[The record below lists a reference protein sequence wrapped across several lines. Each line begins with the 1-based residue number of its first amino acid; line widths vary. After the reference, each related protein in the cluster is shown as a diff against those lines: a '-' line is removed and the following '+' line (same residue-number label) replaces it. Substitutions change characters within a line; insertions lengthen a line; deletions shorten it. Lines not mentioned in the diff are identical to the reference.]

1 MSKQDLNNTFVII
14 ILAEEV
20 TRPYADNSPYDKYP
34 NYSLS
39 SNSVVISRLASLR
52 GVSSD
57 NIYVFGQGLP
67 SGMICHN

>member
-39 SNSVVISRLASLR
+39 SNSRLASLR